1 MKYLFKYV
9 RQEPLRVLLVVILQV
24 ICSLFRVANSI
35 FNIFI
40 LNSLVKFD
48 FRAFVSYI
56 LLNIL
61 LFVVMTVFLFLNLV
75 EQAKVIQLLS
85 LHVKQDI
92 ISHISK
98 YSVEKF
104 NEYDT
109 SVYSS
114 WLTNDMNL
122 IEGNGFG
129 NLFQSIQIITD
140 PLFSIIALIKFH
152 WTFVPLILLMTV
164 LTIFL
169 PQLVRKQLATSNLSM
184 TKANANVLDIINDC
198 LRGFSTL
205 SVFGV
210 EYQLERRITASMLK
224 MIKVKVH
231 QAKISTFATCIAQVS
246 NIIAQMLILLWT
258 GLLIFRHMVTI
269 GVFSS
274 ASNLSFNVF
283 NSLAAAA
290 PILTELR
297 SLDPVFEKYH
307 LNENTNTIN
316 NSNNVRVDK
325 YAEISDPIDVDAKEL
340 QVSYQDNKSVF
351 AEPLTF
357 SITAGE
363 KVAICGDSGS
373 GKSTLL
379 RLISGQLREYRGSL
393 RLNKLEMQ
401 KISYSAIR
409 DKVIYVDQSPYL
421 FNDTIRYNLELGQK
435 FTKKELTA
443 ALEN

>member
-1 MKYLFKYV
+1 M
-9 RQEPLRVLLVVILQV
+9 RVLLVVILQV

-164 LTIFL
+164 LTIFY
-169 PQLVRKQLATSNLSM
+169 PN
-184 TKANANVLDIINDC
+184 
-198 LRGFSTL
+198 
-205 SVFGV
+205 
-210 EYQLERRITASMLK
+210 
-224 MIKVKVH
+224 
-231 QAKISTFATCIAQVS
+231 
-246 NIIAQMLILLWT
+246 
-258 GLLIFRHMVTI
+258 
-269 GVFSS
+269 
-274 ASNLSFNVF
+274 
-283 NSLAAAA
+283 
-290 PILTELR
+290 
-297 SLDPVFEKYH
+297 
-307 LNENTNTIN
+307 
-316 NSNNVRVDK
+316 
-325 YAEISDPIDVDAKEL
+325 
-340 QVSYQDNKSVF
+340 
-351 AEPLTF
+351 
-357 SITAGE
+357 
-363 KVAICGDSGS
+363 
-373 GKSTLL
+373 
-379 RLISGQLREYRGSL
+379 
-393 RLNKLEMQ
+393 
-401 KISYSAIR
+401 
-409 DKVIYVDQSPYL
+409 
-421 FNDTIRYNLELGQK
+421 
-435 FTKKELTA
+435 
-443 ALEN
+443 

>member
-205 SVFGV
+205 SVLV
-210 EYQLERRITASMLK
+210 
-224 MIKVKVH
+224 
-231 QAKISTFATCIAQVS
+231 
-246 NIIAQMLILLWT
+246 
-258 GLLIFRHMVTI
+258 
-269 GVFSS
+269 
-274 ASNLSFNVF
+274 
-283 NSLAAAA
+283 
-290 PILTELR
+290 
-297 SLDPVFEKYH
+297 
-307 LNENTNTIN
+307 
-316 NSNNVRVDK
+316 
-325 YAEISDPIDVDAKEL
+325 
-340 QVSYQDNKSVF
+340 
-351 AEPLTF
+351 
-357 SITAGE
+357 
-363 KVAICGDSGS
+363 
-373 GKSTLL
+373 
-379 RLISGQLREYRGSL
+379 
-393 RLNKLEMQ
+393 
-401 KISYSAIR
+401 
-409 DKVIYVDQSPYL
+409 
-421 FNDTIRYNLELGQK
+421 
-435 FTKKELTA
+435 
-443 ALEN
+443 